1 MLSQTGHLPWDL
13 AFGDLGSFLLPSS
26 SLGTPPS
33 GTIAIEDQFIPQE
46 CLKTLKFMVLP
57 TVAAWFSSSSLLGA
71 FKVLT

>member
-1 MLSQTGHLPWDL
+1 M
-13 AFGDLGSFLLPSS
+13 AFGDFSSFLLPSS

-46 CLKTLKFMVLP
+46 CLKILKVLVLP
-57 TVAAWFSSSSLLGA
+57 TGAAWFSSVTLLGA